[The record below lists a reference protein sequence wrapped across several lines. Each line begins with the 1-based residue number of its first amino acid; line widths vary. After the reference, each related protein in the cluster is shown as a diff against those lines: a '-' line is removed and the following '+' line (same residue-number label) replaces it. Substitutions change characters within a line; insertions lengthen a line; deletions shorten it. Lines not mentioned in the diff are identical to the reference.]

1 MYASF
6 HSGRPLLRFAARC
19 EFYRV
24 AMRCTLNLSPRGHFV
39 LFFALQYGQVAMRCT
54 SLASPVEPT
63 TRIPR

>member
-6 HSGRPLLRFAARC
+6 HFGQPLSRFAAP